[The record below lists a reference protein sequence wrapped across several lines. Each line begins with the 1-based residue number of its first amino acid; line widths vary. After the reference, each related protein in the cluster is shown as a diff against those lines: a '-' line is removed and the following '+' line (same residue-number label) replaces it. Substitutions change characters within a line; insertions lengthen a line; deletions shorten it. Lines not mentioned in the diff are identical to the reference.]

1 MATNRDTFT
10 MASSCKLEVGEQDEA
25 KKKDVQGYKM
35 KPGMQLRYLA
45 KVFWFSVRFFSINQI
60 KIQAYI

>member
-1 MATNRDTFT
+1 

-35 KPGMQLRYLA
+35 EPGMQLRYLA
-45 KVFWFSVRFFSINQI
+45 KVFWFSVRFYSINQI